1 MVPPKPSYFVVP
13 ETGEV
18 LHLRLPKS
26 PVSIERTIGHV
37 GPMSSLLDSAGR
49 WMSSK
54 LGGIENPGMRL
65 DIGLPPDAD
74 LLYGHKLHLHAI
86 ALADRSKALT
96 GVQFSSVK
104 LTKRHCSS
112 TRLTVA
118 SAIPAQPPRDAFAIT
133 IKTRKSYAKSGF
145 AQVIRENTQGIR
157 DFAIDGGPLRLTVA
171 YVTGLPRTWSRLWE
185 PTIAGLFG
193 HRNREDPTGADSSQ
207 IVELGFDHCS
217 IGETFEHRVQ
227 LTISA
232 SPVPLGR

>member
-1 MVPPKPSYFVVP
+1 
-13 ETGEV
+13 V

-54 LGGIENPGMRL
+54 LDGIENPGMRL

-74 LLYGHKLHLHAI
+74 LLYGHKLHLYAI
-86 ALADRSKALT
+86 ALADRSKARD
-96 GVQFSSVK
+96 GGQFNSVK
-104 LTKRHCSS
+104 ITKRHCSS
-112 TRLTVA
+112 TRLSVA
-118 SAIPAQPPRDAFAIT
+118 SAIPEQPPGDAFAIT

-145 AQVIRENTQGIR
+145 GQVIRENTQSIR

-185 PTIAGLFG
+185 PTIAGIFG
-193 HRNREDPTGADSSQ
+193 YRNPEGPTGADSSQ

-217 IGETFEHRVQ
+217 IGETFEHQVQ